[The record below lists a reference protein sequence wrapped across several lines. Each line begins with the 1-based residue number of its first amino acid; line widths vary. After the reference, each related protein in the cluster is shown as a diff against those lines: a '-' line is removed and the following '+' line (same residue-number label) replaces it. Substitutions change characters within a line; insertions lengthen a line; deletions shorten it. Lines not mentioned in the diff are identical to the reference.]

1 MVLRRWN
8 STKPVPLLLICVVSL
23 AMISSIGLAL
33 TPSVNQMMK
42 TAFSRGNTEDKQS
55 PNDLT
60 LIDKLLSEAINDPKP
75 NKPVKS

>member
-8 STKPVPLLLICVVSL
+8 STKLAPWVLICVVSL

-55 PNDLT
+55 PNDL
-60 LIDKLLSEAINDPKP
+60 IPINHLLGEAINDPKP
-75 NKPVKS
+75 NTNC